1 MSLLTEI
8 RRNLGHMV
16 HMADDSRQLYVNAS
30 AKIVEQGSARLD
42 DLSRLSRLLGPRLRY
57 FLDRRI
63 DDLQARLDAF
73 NCSLAERAVPPDRRE
88 RVQQLTLHPP
98 SRDWQTLCI
107 VSSVPDKKSGPQ
119 ATAGS
124 QTEQAKQTKSSS
136 PEAARKISGAPTMAD
151 SSAALPRRKRVQ
163 RSSEIKTAKP
173 VRATGSKPKK
183 TGAGKRARNKPVRK
197 E

>member
-1 MSLLTEI
+1 MSRLAEI

-16 HMADDSRQLYVNAS
+16 HMADDSRQLYFNTS
-30 AKIVEQGSARLD
+30 AKIVEQGAARLD
-42 DLSRLSRLLGPRLRY
+42 DLSRLSRLLGPRLRH

-63 DDLQARLDAF
+63 DDLQARLDAL
-73 NCSLAERAVPPDRRE
+73 NCSLAKRAVPPDRRE
-88 RVQQLTLHPP
+88 RVQQLALRPP
-98 SRDWQTLCI
+98 FRDRQDLCI
-107 VSSVPDKKSGPQ
+107 VSSAHDKQSGSQATPGPQ
-119 ATAGS
+119 A
-124 QTEQAKQTKSSS
+124 EQTKSSS
-136 PEAARKISGAPTMAD
+136 PEAARKIPDAPKLTD
-151 SSAALPRRKRVQ
+151 SNAALPKRKRVQ